1 MTGWDAEYEGA
12 GGVPSS
18 YRHEP
23 SGAVVWAFSQGLRG
37 SRGLDVGCGTGRN
50 TLYAAAQGLRMTGF
64 DRSPA
69 AIERARERG
78 GDAEF
83 LVHDLADGLPAA
95 DGSIDVLLD
104 IFVYKHVVH
113 PDARR
118 EYRDEMRRVLAP
130 GGRVVLH
137 LAEPTDGYY
146 GSCPL
151 LGDAH
156 AWPHAVLDPV
166 VGVGSVL
173 FTLDELRDE
182 FHGFELL
189 DSQSRRKD
197 GDMHGAVYERHTLT
211 AIFTISTPAAP
222 STSSPSSTA

>member
-1 MTGWDAEYEGA
+1 VSGWDTEYETG

-18 YRHEP
+18 YRDEP
-23 SGAVVWAFSQGLRG
+23 SGAVVWALERVSGA
-37 SRGLDVGCGTGRN
+37 RGLDVGCGTGRN
-50 TLYAAAQGLRMTGF
+50 TLYAASRGLSMVGF

-69 AIERARERG
+69 AIARARARD
-78 GDAEF
+78 GDATF
-83 LVHDLADGLPAA
+83 LVHDLIDGLPVE

-113 PDARR
+113 PEARLA
-118 EYRDEMRRVLAP
+118 YRDEMYRVLAP
-130 GGRVVLH
+130 GGHVVIH

-146 GSCPL
+146 GACPL

-182 FHGFELL
+182 FAGFGLV
-189 DSQSRRKD
+189 DSRARRKD

-211 AIFTISTPAAP
+211 AIFTTSTPAAS

>member
-1 MTGWDAEYEGA
+1 LSWDDEYVRRGI
-12 GGVPSS
+12 PSS
-18 YRHEP
+18 YRDEP
-23 SGAVVWAFSQGLRG
+23 SGAVVWAFSRGLRG
-37 SRGLDVGCGTGRN
+37 TRGLDVGCGTGRN

-64 DRSPA
+64 DRSRV
-69 AIERARERG
+69 AIDRARERG

-83 LVHDLADGLPAA
+83 LVGDLADGLPAE

-118 EYRDEMRRVLAP
+118 GYRDEMLRVLAP
-130 GGRVVLH
+130 GGHVVLH

-146 GSCPL
+146 GACPP

-156 AWPHAVLDPV
+156 AWPHAVLDPE
-166 VGVGSVL
+166 VGAGSVL

-182 FHGFELL
+182 FKGFALA
-189 DSQSRRKD
+189 DSLVRRKA
-197 GDMHGAVYERHTLT
+197 GEMHGAVYERHTLT
-211 AIFTISTPAAP
+211 AIFTTSTPAAP
-222 STSSPSSTA
+222 STSAPSSTA

>member
-1 MTGWDAEYEGA
+1 LNDWDDEYARRGI
-12 GGVPSS
+12 PSS
-18 YRHEP
+18 YRDGP
-23 SGAVVWAFSQGLRG
+23 SGAVVWAFSKGLSG
-37 SRGLDVGCGTGRN
+37 ARGLDVGCGTGRN

-69 AIERARERG
+69 AIGLARERG

-83 LVHDLADGLPAA
+83 LVADLFDGLPAE

-113 PDARR
+113 PEARR
-118 EYRDEMRRVLAP
+118 DYRDEMRRVLAP
-130 GGRVVLH
+130 GGHVVLH

-166 VGVGSVL
+166 AGVGSVL
-173 FTLDELRDE
+173 FTLEELRE
-182 FHGFELL
+182 ELIGFELV
-189 DSQSRRKD
+189 DSLARHKD
-197 GDMHGAVYERHTLT
+197 GEMHGEVYERHTLT
-211 AIFTISTPAAP
+211 TIWRA
-222 STSSPSSTA
+222 

>member
-1 MTGWDAEYEGA
+1 LSWDDEYARRGI
-12 GGVPSS
+12 PSS
-18 YRHEP
+18 YRDEP
-23 SGAVVWAFSQGLRG
+23 SGAVVWAFSRGLG
-37 SRGLDVGCGTGRN
+37 GERGLDVGCGTGRN

-69 AIERARERG
+69 AIERARARG

-83 LVHDLADGLPAA
+83 LVHDLIDGLPVQ

-113 PDARR
+113 PAPRC
-118 EYRDEMRRVLAP
+118 EYRDEMRRVLSP
-130 GGRVVLH
+130 GGRVVVH

-151 LGDAH
+151 LGDAR
-156 AWPHAVLDPV
+156 AWPHAVLDPEA
-166 VGVGSVL
+166 GVGSVL
-173 FTLDELRDE
+173 FTLDELCDE
-182 FHGFELL
+182 FEGFELV
-189 DSQSRRKD
+189 DSLARRKD

-222 STSSPSSTA
+222 STS

>member
-1 MTGWDAEYEGA
+1 LSWDDEYARRGI
-12 GGVPSS
+12 PSS
-18 YRHEP
+18 YRDEP
-23 SGAVVWAFSQGLRG
+23 SGAVVWAFSRGLAG
-37 SRGLDVGCGTGRN
+37 ERGLDAGCGTGRN

-69 AIERARERG
+69 AIERARARG

-83 LVHDLADGLPAA
+83 LVHDLIDGLPVA

-113 PDARR
+113 PQARR
-118 EYRDEMRRVLAP
+118 EYRDEMRRVLSP

-156 AWPHAVLDPV
+156 AWPHAVLDPE
-166 VGVGSVL
+166 VGAGSVL

-182 FHGFELL
+182 FEGFELV
-189 DSQSRRKD
+189 DSLARRKD

-222 STSSPSSTA
+222 STSWPSSTA

>member
-1 MTGWDAEYEGA
+1 VTGWDTEYETG

-23 SGAVVWAFSQGLRG
+23 SGAVVWAFSRGLGG

-50 TLYAAAQGLRMTGF
+50 TLYAAAQGLSMVGF

-78 GDAEF
+78 GNARF
-83 LVHDLADGLPAA
+83 LVHDLVDGLPVE

-113 PDARR
+113 PEARR
-118 EYRDEMRRVLAP
+118 EYRDEMWRVLAP
-130 GGRVVLH
+130 GGRVVVH

-166 VGVGSVL
+166 VGAGSVL
-173 FTLDELRDE
+173 FTLEELRAE
-182 FHGFELL
+182 FDGFTVEDVL
-189 DSQSRRKD
+189 QRRKD

-211 AIFTISTPAAP
+211 TIFTTSTPAAP
-222 STSSPSSTA
+222 STS